1 MSILSISPAGAHRAH
16 GADAASREQGTLPA
30 PQDVCFA
37 VLDGADPEQRRR
49 WTEAWQRAG
58 QRDVFTHPDFV
69 EAEARDGE
77 QPMCAVMAFPDGTE
91 IYYAFIVRPITHD
104 AAGTVL
110 DEELRDLY
118 TPLVYGG
125 PLSADAT
132 PAQVDEFWAALREWA
147 HEQGIVS
154 EIIRF
159 TPVERHRLPY
169 PGTLREQA
177 PHVVVDLD
185 GFSEEDVIAALH
197 KSVRRRYRKAL
208 EGGMTLRV
216 VRDESGIEDFLPI
229 HAETMHRR
237 EAQQRFHV
245 GEDFL
250 RTIHRAVPGQVAYVF
265 ADEDGVP
272 LSAEMLILRDD
283 SSVAYIAGTL
293 TEALRGNATTLAAV
307 GALLVAREAG
317 SREHVLTGGI
327 TNTADDSLLQFKR
340 GFTRDGDRAYFT
352 GEQVFLPEAYER
364 LSAPAQERR
373 AESTFF
379 PFYRSAPPRTDG
391 PAGPGPSGESPGD
404 REDDRR

>member
-1 MSILSISPAGAHRAH
+1 MSILLSGPAGLH
-16 GADAASREQGTLPA
+16 GVWQTDAAPLA
-30 PQDVCFA
+30 PRGSAPLQDTVFA
-37 VLDGADPEQRRR
+37 VLDGADPVERRR
-49 WTEAWQRAG
+49 WSEAWERAG
-58 QRDVFTHPDFV
+58 QRDLFAHPDFV
-69 EAEARDGE
+69 EAESRDGE
-77 QPMCAVMAFPDGTE
+77 RPMCAVMAFPDGTE

-104 AAGTVL
+104 AAGNPL

-125 PLSADAT
+125 PLACGAS
-132 PAQVDEFWAALREWA
+132 PEQVEEFWAAMHGWARE
-147 HEQGIVS
+147 HGIVS
-154 EIIRF
+154 EIVRF

-185 GFSEEDVIAALH
+185 GFSEEDVISALH

-208 EGGMTLRV
+208 ETGMTLRV

-237 EAQQRFHV
+237 DAHERFHISK
-245 GEDFL
+245 DFL
-250 RTIHRAVPGQVAYVF
+250 RMIHRAIPGQVAYVF

-272 LSAEMLILRDD
+272 QSAEMLVLRDD

-327 TNTADDSLLQFKR
+327 TNTVDDSLLSFKR

-364 LSAPAQERR
+364 LCAPAQERR

-379 PFYRSAPPRTDG
+379 PFYRSSPGPTSG
-391 PAGPGPSGESPGD
+391 PADSRPTGEGDRDD
-404 REDDRR
+404 REDDR